1 MISIKIK
8 VVFLFFFLLGILIF
22 FYLSN
27 EKKIAI
33 QNITDIQNLAG
44 NFILINF
51 WAPWCKPCFDEIP
64 DIVNFHDSNGNK
76 NLIIVGPSF
85 GDKANT
91 NEVVKKLNIKYHVFL
106 AGSDE
111 VEFMEANGN
120 ADFKLPHTIL
130 IDPEKNQTFSKIGI
144 LQDKDFKLIKKI
156 LNE

>member
-8 VVFLFFFLLGILIF
+8 VVFIFFFLLGILIF

-33 QNITDIQNLAG
+33 QNITDIQNLDG

>member
-8 VVFLFFFLLGILIF
+8 VVFIFFFLLGILIF

-33 QNITDIQNLAG
+33 QNITDIQNLDE

-76 NLIIVGPSF
+76 DLIIVGPSF

>member
-1 MISIKIK
+1 MISVKTKLIFI
-8 VVFLFFFLLGILIF
+8 FFFLLGILIF
-22 FYLSN
+22 FYSSN

-33 QNITDIQNLAG
+33 QNITDIQNIDG

-64 DIVNFHDSNGNK
+64 DIVNFHDSIKNK
-76 NLIIVGPSF
+76 DLIVVGPSF
-85 GDKANT
+85 GDKVNT
-91 NEVVKKLNIKYHVFL
+91 NEVIKKLNIKYHVFL

-120 ADFKLPHTIL
+120 AYFKLPHTIL

>member
-1 MISIKIK
+1 MISIKKKFSFI
-8 VVFLFFFLLGILIF
+8 FFFLLGVLIF
-22 FYLSN
+22 FYLSY
-27 EKKIAI
+27 EKNTSI
-33 QNITDIQNLAG
+33 QNFNEIKNFDDK
-44 NFILINF
+44 FILINF

-64 DIVNFHDSNGNK
+64 DIVNFHDSNENK
-76 NLIIVGPSF
+76 DLIIVGPSF

-130 IDPEKNQTFSKIGI
+130 IDPEKIKLFQKLAFSR
-144 LQDKDFKLIKKI
+144 IKT
-156 LNE
+156 LS

>member
-1 MISIKIK
+1 MISIKVK
-8 VVFLFFFLLGILIF
+8 VVFIFFFLLGILIF

-33 QNITDIQNLAG
+33 QNITDIQNLDE

-76 NLIIVGPSF
+76 DLIIVGPSF